1 MTIPTGITTHEPG
14 TGVFSRLLGWLTAG
28 YPDGIPPQDRFAVV
42 ALLKRR
48 LSDHEVK
55 QIVHELTGG
64 ESSAGTDR
72 VITDAEIATLS
83 HRVLSE
89 RPGENDLHRVSARL
103 AAAGWPLEG
112 EAVLDDDAEGEH

>member
-1 MTIPTGITTHEPG
+1 MTIPTGLTTHEPG
-14 TGVFSRLLGWLTAG
+14 TGVFSRVLGWLTAG

-48 LSDHEVK
+48 LSDDEVK
-55 QIVHELTGG
+55 QIVQELTGG
-64 ESSAGTDR
+64 ESSAGTER

-89 RPGENDLHRVSARL
+89 RPGDTDLNRVSARL

-112 EAVLDDDAEGEH
+112 ESDSEDES